1 MKKFY
6 EIDVTNFKKVR
17 LIKIYSVITNDA
29 NGWVNKIDNL
39 EMIVDDNNRIILRGW
54 ATKNIWN
61 NFLRKLVNSEDL
73 DYIFEQQLWTQR
85 NIRWVCFFLF
95 NNTQKKQQ

>member
-6 EIDVTNFKKVR
+6 EVDVTNFKKAR
-17 LIKIYSVITNDA
+17 LIKIYSVITNEN

-73 DYIFEQQLWTQR
+73 DYIFE
-85 NIRWVCFFLF
+85 
-95 NNTQKKQQ
+95 

>member
-6 EIDVTNFKKVR
+6 EVDVTNFKKAR
-17 LIKIYSVITNDA
+17 LIKIYSVITNVE

-73 DYIFEQQLWTQR
+73 DYIFE
-85 NIRWVCFFLF
+85 
-95 NNTQKKQQ
+95 

>member
-6 EIDVTNFKKVR
+6 EIDITIFKKAR
-17 LIKIYSVITNDA
+17 LIKIYSIITNGV

-61 NFLRKLVNSEDL
+61 KFLKNLVNSEDL
-73 DYIFEQQLWTQR
+73 DYIFE
-85 NIRWVCFFLF
+85 
-95 NNTQKKQQ
+95 

>member
-1 MKKFY
+1 MNRKC
-6 EIDVTNFKKVR
+6 DVEGTSVEKVGR
-17 LIKIYSVITNDA
+17 IKIYSVITNEA

-73 DYIFEQQLWTQR
+73 DYIFE
-85 NIRWVCFFLF
+85 
-95 NNTQKKQQ
+95 

>member
-6 EIDVTNFKKVR
+6 EIDVTNFKKTR
-17 LIKIYSVITNDA
+17 LIKIYSVITNGA

-73 DYIFEQQLWTQR
+73 DYIFE
-85 NIRWVCFFLF
+85 
-95 NNTQKKQQ
+95 

>member
-6 EIDVTNFKKVR
+6 EIKITNFKKAR
-17 LIKIYSVITNDA
+17 LIKIYSVINNGA

-61 NFLRKLVNSEDL
+61 KFLKNLVNSQDL
-73 DYIFEQQLWTQR
+73 DYIFE
-85 NIRWVCFFLF
+85 
-95 NNTQKKQQ
+95 

>member
-17 LIKIYSVITNDA
+17 LIKIYSVITNEA

-61 NFLRKLVNSEDL
+61 NFLKKLVNSEDL
-73 DYIFEQQLWTQR
+73 DYIFE
-85 NIRWVCFFLF
+85 
-95 NNTQKKQQ
+95 

>member
-39 EMIVDDNNRIILRGW
+39 EMIVDDNDRIILRGW

-73 DYIFEQQLWTQR
+73 DYIFE
-85 NIRWVCFFLF
+85 
-95 NNTQKKQQ
+95 

>member
-17 LIKIYSVITNDA
+17 LIKIYSVITNEA
-29 NGWVNKIDNL
+29 NGWVNKIDKL

-73 DYIFEQQLWTQR
+73 DYIFE
-85 NIRWVCFFLF
+85 
-95 NNTQKKQQ
+95 

>member
-1 MKKFY
+1 MLFFFRVKYISFNERKVYIMKKFY
-6 EIDVTNFKKVR
+6 EVDVTNFKKAR
-17 LIKIYSVITNDA
+17 LIKIYSVITNDN

-61 NFLRKLVNSEDL
+61 NFLKKLVNSEDL
-73 DYIFEQQLWTQR
+73 DYIFE
-85 NIRWVCFFLF
+85 
-95 NNTQKKQQ
+95 

>member
-1 MKKFY
+1 MGNISKIREIIAFFNERKVTFMKKFY

-17 LIKIYSVITNDA
+17 LIKIYSVITNEA

-73 DYIFEQQLWTQR
+73 DYIFE
-85 NIRWVCFFLF
+85 
-95 NNTQKKQQ
+95 